1 MRLFVSVLI
10 ATMVALFMAIV
21 VAYQAFNYGY
31 VTIFN
36 LSMLSLFAFM
46 FGFGVMWCLGTFD
59 AIQKSERLNYIKRRQ
74 RMATPTLD
82 KIAKLG
88 DE

>member
-36 LSMLSLFAFM
+36 LGMLSFFAFM
-46 FGFGVMWCLGTFD
+46 FGFGVMWCLARFQNLQEEEKQPM
-59 AIQKSERLNYIKRRQ
+59 ARRV
-74 RMATPTLD
+74 
-82 KIAKLG
+82 
-88 DE
+88 E

>member
-10 ATMVALFMAIV
+10 ATMMALFMAIV
-21 VAYQAFNYGY
+21 VAYQAFNYGVY
-31 VTIFN
+31 VSIYN
-36 LSMLSLFAFM
+36 LTMLSFFSAM
-46 FGFGVMWCLGTFD
+46 FGFGVMWCLADFQD
-59 AIQKSERLNYIKRRQ
+59 LEKPKRY
-74 RMATPTLD
+74 RMATPLLD

>member
-1 MRLFVSVLI
+1 MRLFASVLI

-36 LSMLSLFAFM
+36 LGMLSFFAFM
-46 FGFGVMWCLGTFD
+46 FGFGVMWCLARFQNLQEEEKQPM
-59 AIQKSERLNYIKRRQ
+59 ARRV
-74 RMATPTLD
+74 
-82 KIAKLG
+82 
-88 DE
+88 E